1 MKLIDAEKYGKS
13 LQESLDNAKRWKEKA
28 IKAGAGD
35 EIVIRAQASIDMLVE
50 CLLRLKE
57 QPEVKKC
64 PSCGAKMEG
73 TYESEYQQMK
83 RKASAFY
90 SNADEDG
97 MVDVSDYPYT
107 K

>member
-57 QPEVKKC
+57 QQEVEAPKC
-64 PSCGAKMEG
+64 GEWMDNGANYKCSNCGH
-73 TYESEYQQMK
+73 TESYYDMNYCPCCGERM
-83 RKASAFY
+83 
-90 SNADEDG
+90 
-97 MVDVSDYPYT
+97 T
-107 K
+107 

>member
-57 QPEVKKC
+57 QPEIIYRYDLPEIKEAKKRSSYY
-64 PSCGAKMEG
+64 P
-73 TYESEYQQMK
+73 
-83 RKASAFY
+83 
-90 SNADEDG
+90 NADEDG